1 MVKMGIFEALIMGLV
16 QGLTEFL
23 PVSSSGHLVIF
34 GEILGLHMADGNA
47 FAVFLHLATFIS
59 VCVVYYKDIIELIKE
74 FFLMIADIC
83 RGRFDFKRPYRRM
96 LIMLI
101 IATIPAVVLGF
112 VFKMFDI
119 DTKLSNLL
127 VVGFMLLITA
137 ALMFVVDKFNR
148 NAFDASNAKYGSSFM
163 VGLAQACALM
173 PGLSRSGSTITAARA
188 LGYKKEFAIKFSF
201 LMSLPA
207 ILGAAALEG
216 AGLIRDGGFSVEALP
231 LAVGFIAAAVS
242 GVLAIKFLINLLNKN
257 KFYFFSIYCAI
268 AGILSIVFGFIK

>member
-1 MVKMGIFEALIMGLV
+1 MSIFEALIMGLV

-34 GEILGLHMADGNA
+34 GEILGLQIDDGNA
-47 FAVFLHLATFIS
+47 FAVLLHLATFIS
-59 VCVVYYKDIIELIKE
+59 VCIVYYKDIIELIKE

-101 IATIPAVVLGF
+101 IATVPAVVVG
-112 VFKMFDI
+112 VIFKMFDI
-119 DTKLSNLL
+119 DAILSNLL
-127 VVGFMLLITA
+127 MVGFMLLITA
-137 ALMFVVDKFNR
+137 VLMFIVDRFNK
-148 NAFDASNAKYGSSFM
+148 NTFDALNAKYSSAFA

-207 ILGAAALEG
+207 ILGAAVLEG
-216 AGLIRDGGFSVEALP
+216 AGLIGSGGFSVEIVP

-257 KFYFFSIYCAI
+257 KFYFFSVYCAL
-268 AGILSIVFGFIK
+268 AGAVSIVFGFIK